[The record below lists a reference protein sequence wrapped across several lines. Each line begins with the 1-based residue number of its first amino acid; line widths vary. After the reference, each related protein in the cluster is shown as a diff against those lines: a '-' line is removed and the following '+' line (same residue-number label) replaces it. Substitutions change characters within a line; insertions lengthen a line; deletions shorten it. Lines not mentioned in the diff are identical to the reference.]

1 MKVIVSDPIS
11 KDGIKIL
18 TDNNIEV
25 IYATDEKID
34 EKFKHIPSADG
45 WIIRSGTTLD
55 SKIIN
60 NAANLSVIGRAGVG
74 VDNIDISAATRL
86 GIVVMNT
93 PDANTISAAEHTM
106 ALILALSRNVSYG
119 HEGISKGEWN
129 RHKLIGSEL
138 CDKTL
143 GIVGLGKIGREVL
156 QRSQAFNMKI
166 LGYDPFLA
174 EDFFR
179 EDELR
184 ICDLD
189 YLIENSDYITLHI
202 PLTKDTKDLFDY
214 NNLIKMKKGARII
227 NVARGGIINE
237 DDLSKALTENKIAGA
252 ALDVFESEPLPV
264 DSPLISAPNIIL
276 TPHLGAS
283 TREAKEGVSLSICKQ
298 VKNFLIND
306 ELDNAINMPFQNF
319 SQLKEMAPF
328 LRLSEL
334 LGRIHS
340 QVSSGPIAEVTIN
353 CFGSISETKPIGL
366 SFLRSLLQSRVPE
379 RVNYIN
385 AGTLAKELGID
396 VSINFST
403 SDTNYSN
410 LISAK
415 VKTDKEVLIEGSIF
429 DDNLPRL
436 VNIFGYKMEVNP
448 NGILLFVQN
457 DDVPGVIGKVGTL
470 LGDNKINI
478 AAYLL
483 SKEKNKNLAFAVIRQ
498 DEAIDSKIIKLLNE
512 IKELRVL
519 HQIDVQ

>member
-1 MKVIVSDPIS
+1 MKVIVSEPIS
-11 KDGIKIL
+11 EDGIRIL
-18 TDNNIEV
+18 KDNNIKV
-25 IYATDEKID
+25 IYAVEENID
-34 EKFKHIPSADG
+34 ENFKHVQSADG

-74 VDNIDISAATRL
+74 VDNIDISASTRR

-119 HEGISKGEWN
+119 HESISKGEWN

-252 ALDVFESEPLPV
+252 GLDVTDPEPIPV
-264 DSPLISAPNIIL
+264 DDPLLTLENCVIVPHIASASVKTRREMSMISAENLIRGIKGERLL
-276 TPHLGAS
+276 TP
-283 TREAKEGVSLSICKQ
+283 
-298 VKNFLIND
+298 
-306 ELDNAINMPFQNF
+306 
-319 SQLKEMAPF
+319 
-328 LRLSEL
+328 
-334 LGRIHS
+334 
-340 QVSSGPIAEVTIN
+340 
-353 CFGSISETKPIGL
+353 
-366 SFLRSLLQSRVPE
+366 
-379 RVNYIN
+379 
-385 AGTLAKELGID
+385 
-396 VSINFST
+396 
-403 SDTNYSN
+403 
-410 LISAK
+410 
-415 VKTDKEVLIEGSIF
+415 
-429 DDNLPRL
+429 
-436 VNIFGYKMEVNP
+436 VNP
-448 NGILLFVQN
+448 EVY
-457 DDVPGVIGKVGTL
+457 D
-470 LGDNKINI
+470 
-478 AAYLL
+478 
-483 SKEKNKNLAFAVIRQ
+483 
-498 DEAIDSKIIKLLNE
+498 
-512 IKELRVL
+512 
-519 HQIDVQ
+519 